1 MSKFSTST
9 AFLSST
15 HLSDFEVLGRCCLED
30 FLVSEATLSGL
41 DVLLLAHL
49 EVLAEVLVTAPPVHM
64 DHVEALG
71 TANLMEV
78 GISHIVLD
86 TIDWHPSVTIQG
98 AVSLVDLTDSPAP
111 VVAHLLLLVLHH
123 DVEEEAAPQ
132 VEDDEA
138 PNEAHAVLIMETFS
152 LPVGIA
158 EWVFEEAGDVLERS
172 PFLRV
177 VTGLLGLVHE
187 LSKVTISVLS
197 ESSKEKEKVNM
208 WNDGHIFTTYLPIM
222 SARSLILG
230 TP

>member
-1 MSKFSTST
+1 MGLLVRASAAFMSC
-9 AFLSST
+9 T
-15 HLSDFEVLGRCCLED
+15 HLRNLEVLGRGFLED
-30 FLVSEATLSGL
+30 SLMGEATLRRL
-41 DVLLLAHL
+41 DVLLLAHF
-49 EVLAEVLVTAPPVHM
+49 EVLAEVLVTAPPVRV
-64 DHVEALG
+64 DHAEALG

-78 GISHIVLD
+78 GISHIVLN
-86 TIDWHPSVTIQG
+86 TIDRHPSVTIQG

-123 DVEEEAAPQ
+123 DVEKEAAPQ

-138 PNEAHAVLIMETFS
+138 PDEAHAVLIMKAFS

-177 VTGLLGLVHE
+177 VAGLLGLVHK

-197 ESSKEKEKVNM
+197 ESSKERVKVNM
-208 WNDGHIFTTYLPIM
+208 
-222 SARSLILG
+222 LING
-230 TP
+230 Y

>member
-1 MSKFSTST
+1 MG
-9 AFLSST
+9 ST
-15 HLSDFEVLGRCCLED
+15 HLCDFEVLGRCCLED
-30 FLVSEATLSGL
+30 FLVSEATFGGL

-49 EVLAEVLVTAPPVHM
+49 EVLAEVLVTAPPVHV
-64 DHVEALG
+64 DHVKALG

-123 DVEEEAAPQ
+123 DVEKEAAPQ
-132 VEDDEA
+132 VEDDKA
-138 PNEAHAVLIMETFS
+138 PDEAHAVLLMEAFS

-177 VTGLLGLVHE
+177 VTGLLGLVHK

-197 ESSKEKEKVNM
+197 ESSKERVKVNM
-208 WNDGHIFTTYLPIM
+208 WINEY
-222 SARSLILG
+222 
-230 TP
+230 

>member
-1 MSKFSTST
+1 M
-9 AFLSST
+9 SST
-15 HLSDFEVLGRCCLED
+15 HLSDFEVLGRGCLEN
-30 FLVSEATLSGL
+30 FFVSKATFGRLY
-41 DVLLLAHL
+41 VLLLAHL
-49 EVLAEVLVTAPPVHM
+49 EVLAEVLVTAPPVHV
-64 DHVEALG
+64 DHVKALG

-98 AVSLVDLTDSPAP
+98 AVSLVDLTNSPAP

-123 DVEEEAAPQ
+123 DVEKEAAPQ

-138 PNEAHAVLIMETFS
+138 PDEAHAVLLMEAFS

-158 EWVFEEAGDVLERS
+158 EWVFEEAGDILERS

-177 VTGLLGLVHE
+177 VTGLLGLVHK

-197 ESSKEKEKVNM
+197 ESSKEKEKVNTL
-208 WNDGHIFTTYLPIM
+208 NYGYNLATYLPIM

>member
-1 MSKFSTST
+1 M
-9 AFLSST
+9 SST
-15 HLSDFEVLGRCCLED
+15 HLCDFEVLGRGCLED
-30 FLVSEATLSGL
+30 FLVSEATLGGL

-49 EVLAEVLVTAPPVHM
+49 EVLAEVLVTAPPVHV
-64 DHVEALG
+64 DHAEALG

-123 DVEEEAAPQ
+123 DIEKEAAPQ

-138 PNEAHAVLIMETFS
+138 PDEAHAVLIMETFS

-177 VTGLLGLVHE
+177 VTGLLGLVHK
-187 LSKVTISVLS
+187 LSKVAISVLS
-197 ESSKEKEKVNM
+197 ESSKGKENVNT
-208 WNDGHIFTTYLPIM
+208 WNCGYILATYLPIM

>member
-1 MSKFSTST
+1 M
-9 AFLSST
+9 SST
-15 HLSDFEVLGRCCLED
+15 HLSDFEVLGRGCLED
-30 FLVSEATLSGL
+30 FLVSEATFGGL

-49 EVLAEVLVTAPPVHM
+49 EVLAEVLVTAPPVHV

-123 DVEEEAAPQ
+123 DVEKEAAPQ

-138 PNEAHAVLIMETFS
+138 PDEAHAVLLMEAFS

-177 VTGLLGLVHE
+177 VTGLLGLVHK

-197 ESSKEKEKVNM
+197 ESSKEKEKVNT
-208 WNDGHIFTTYLPIM
+208 WNDGYNKATYLPIM

>member
-9 AFLSST
+9 AFLSCT
-15 HLSDFEVLGRCCLED
+15 HLSDFEVLGRGCLEN
-30 FLVSEATLSGL
+30 FLVSKATFSGL
-41 DVLLLAHL
+41 DVLLFAHL
-49 EVLAEVLVTAPPVHM
+49 EVLAEVLVTAPPVHV
-64 DHVEALG
+64 DHIEALG

-98 AVSLVDLTDSPAP
+98 AVSLIDLTDSPAP

-123 DVEEEAAPQ
+123 DVEKEAAPQ

-138 PNEAHAVLIMETFS
+138 PDEAHAVLIMKAFS

-177 VTGLLGLVHE
+177 VTGLLGLVYE

-197 ESSKEKEKVNM
+197 ESSKERVRVNM
-208 WNDGHIFTTYLPIM
+208 WINGY
-222 SARSLILG
+222 
-230 TP
+230 

>member
-1 MSKFSTST
+1 M
-9 AFLSST
+9 
-15 HLSDFEVLGRCCLED
+15 G
-30 FLVSEATLSGL
+30 EATLGGL

-49 EVLAEVLVTAPPVHM
+49 EVLAEVLVTAPPVRV
-64 DHVEALG
+64 DHAETLV

-78 GISHIVLD
+78 GVSHIVLD
-86 TIDWHPSVTIQG
+86 TIHRHPSVTVQG
-98 AVSLVDLTDSPAP
+98 AVSLVDLADSPAP

-123 DVEEEAAPQ
+123 GPKKETAPQ
-132 VEDDEA
+132 VEDYQA
-138 PNEAHAVLIMETFS
+138 PDEAHAVLIMETFS

-177 VTGLLGLVHE
+177 VTGLLGLVHK

-197 ESSKEKEKVNM
+197 ESSKEKEKVNT
-208 WNDGHIFTTYLPIM
+208 WNCGYILATYLPIM

>member
-1 MSKFSTST
+1 MKT
-9 AFLSST
+9 ARCSATLHRAT
-15 HLSDFEVLGRCCLED
+15 HLGDLKVLGSGLLED
-30 FLVSEATLSGL
+30 VLVGEAGQRRP
-41 DVLLLAHL
+41 DVLLLAHF
-49 EVLAEVLVTAPPVHM
+49 EVLAEVLVTAPPVHV

-123 DVEEEAAPQ
+123 DIEKEAAPQ

-138 PNEAHAVLIMETFS
+138 PDEAHAVLIMEAFH

-177 VTGLLGLVHE
+177 VTGLLGLVHK

-197 ESSKEKEKVNM
+197 ESSKEKEEVNT
-208 WNDGHIFTTYLPIM
+208 WNSGNNKATYLPIM

>member
-1 MSKFSTST
+1 M
-9 AFLSST
+9 SST
-15 HLSDFEVLGRCCLED
+15 HLSDFEVLGRGCLED
-30 FLVSEATLSGL
+30 FLMSEATFGGL

-49 EVLAEVLVTAPPVHM
+49 EVLAEVLVTAPPVHV
-64 DHVEALG
+64 DHVKALG

-98 AVSLVDLTDSPAP
+98 AVSLVDLTNSPAP

-123 DVEEEAAPQ
+123 DVEKEAAPQ

-138 PNEAHAVLIMETFS
+138 PDEAHAVLLMEAFS

-177 VTGLLGLVHE
+177 VAGLLGLVHK

-197 ESSKEKEKVNM
+197 ESSKEKEKVNTL
-208 WNDGHIFTTYLPIM
+208 NYGYNLATYLPIM

>member
-15 HLSDFEVLGRCCLED
+15 HLRDFEVLGRGCLED
-30 FLVSEATLSGL
+30 FLVSEATFGGL

-49 EVLAEVLVTAPPVHM
+49 EVLAEVLVTAPPVHV

-98 AVSLVDLTDSPAP
+98 AVSLVNLTDSPAP
-111 VVAHLLLLVLHH
+111 VVAHLLLLILHH
-123 DVEEEAAPQ
+123 DVKKEATPQ

-138 PNEAHAVLIMETFS
+138 PDEAHAVLIMEAFS

-177 VTGLLGLVHE
+177 VTGLLGLVNK

-208 WNDGHIFTTYLPIM
+208 WNDGYILTTYLPIM

>member
-1 MSKFSTST
+1 M
-9 AFLSST
+9 SST
-15 HLSDFEVLGRCCLED
+15 HLSDFEVLGRGSLKD
-30 FLVSEATLSGL
+30 FLMSKATFGGL

-49 EVLAEVLVTAPPVHM
+49 EVLAEVLVTAPPVHV

-98 AVSLVDLTDSPAP
+98 AVSLVDLTNSPAP

-123 DVEEEAAPQ
+123 DVEKEAAPQ

-138 PNEAHAVLIMETFS
+138 PDEAHAVLLMEAFS

-177 VTGLLGLVHE
+177 VTGLLGLVHK

-197 ESSKEKEKVNM
+197 ESSKEKVKVNM
-208 WNDGHIFTTYLPIM
+208 WINGYRLATYLPIM